1 LDRERIFSFLAFLVV
16 PFSLSPLET
25 KQHPDQKQEHKTTQQ
40 KRKSTFFNRAS
51 SFWTLPP
58 VVLFNLSDAFAFVC
72 LFASDSRR
80 KKRALFFFVSFKG
93 AGRGREKRGRETRK
107 KKLFSSFSFFDR
119 KGKNL
124 LPLCKSPKKTRRRRR
139 RRKNTKKERRI
150 NGDVEIHSGSNE
162 EHAGSSS
169 IHYEYIPPVV
179 NSEREY

>member
-1 LDRERIFSFLAFLVV
+1 MRKTEFFGPRENFSFLFGSL
-16 PFSLSPLET
+16 FGGSLSLSPLET

-80 KKRALFFFVSFKG
+80 KKSSLFFCLFQ
-93 AGRGREKRGRETRK
+93 RCRKRTRK
-107 KKLFSSFSFFDR
+107 ERTRNAKKSSLSFSFFDR

-124 LPLCKSPKKTRRRRR
+124 LPFARVPKKQEEEEEEEKTQKRR
-139 RRKNTKKERRI
+139 
-150 NGDVEIHSGSNE
+150 GG
-162 EHAGSSS
+162 
-169 IHYEYIPPVV
+169 
-179 NSEREY
+179 